1 MLVPMV
7 VFKSS
12 AYCRGWYSVV
22 TEDTPGH
29 FAYSPKGYS
38 TSEIGLE
45 WLRNFNAETHQ
56 PLLLST
62 DFSF

>member
-12 AYCRGWYSVV
+12 AYYRGRYSVV
-22 TEDTPGH
+22 TKDTPGH

-45 WLRNFNAETHQ
+45 WLQCRNHTNPFY
-56 PLLLST
+56 
-62 DFSF
+62 